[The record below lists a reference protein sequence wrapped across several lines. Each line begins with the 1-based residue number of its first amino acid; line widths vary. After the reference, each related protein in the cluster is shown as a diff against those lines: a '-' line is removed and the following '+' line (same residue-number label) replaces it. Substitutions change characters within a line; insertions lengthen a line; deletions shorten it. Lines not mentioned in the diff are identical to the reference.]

1 MKYSYFSNIRS
12 KQCRQVSVAELFELI
27 KLPALKMICDGIAEA
42 VSKNDDGE
50 ANRLKATLP
59 VIVLNEL
66 YDQNA
71 PRKKGT
77 GKPTGLVM
85 IDYDNCKDADELQAL
100 KEKVVQLALSHPQLK
115 DLIVAAHVS
124 PRQHGVHVW
133 YRWIDG
139 CHDIKECHKK
149 FAEMADL
156 PDYDE
161 GCNDSSRCSYLV
173 DSSRF
178 FVQNWGAM
186 EHNEE
191 YAELQKKLTKNGRNS
206 EQHEPRAIAQS
217 LPMADSDSGNTPVAD
232 GVGSNDP
239 AKRVEADPLC
249 PSDISPSMGRSLPDG
264 SPLPI
269 EGEGQG
275 ERVRSFPTTYEGI
288 EYSQIFKELT
298 LKCCPASKIDQE
310 GNVLEGARDNTLFK
324 VVVLFRYICDNKP
337 DWIEQYLPDWAKGLD
352 ADKPGRC
359 RELIESACFRSMT
372 FTTPRTLASVLKALK
387 QGEQTAE
394 TEAEKQEN
402 AVKELTSIE
411 ESQKKFFE
419 VPAELP
425 PVFQEYV
432 NAFPFAWKP
441 AAILALL
448 PMLGTIMS
456 RIRGVYLDH
465 RMHSPSFQTV
475 VEAKFGRGKGNITDM
490 ARVVLEPLVE
500 ADEIGN
506 TQLNQ
511 YNKLVEKA
519 NGTEKLPDKPDVCV
533 RKITGDFTVA
543 GFEEILNTSKGLHI
557 WCGTSEIDEVRKV
570 WAAVSHILRKAYDN
584 DMYGRSLQSTKTFRG
599 ERPIFFN
606 TLLCGTSR
614 AVKRCYTDPEDGLV
628 SRTMFF
634 KLMRDDKEMPVVR
647 MNVSTKN
654 RLSQLLHQLHDTYSL
669 SPDGTPVLEK
679 RFDMEF
685 VNRSLRKWLNN
696 QYDKSVVT
704 GNEARDSF
712 RRRDAVNG
720 FRAGLVAVAIYN
732 CMGRK
737 IGKREQTIVNNFAK
751 WVASYSLEM
760 HLLKY
765 GNALN
770 QANAEEETV
779 NKDCNVLSVLPS
791 NFTLSEAYRTFSGMS
806 QSGVRVML
814 HRLVSAGY
822 LESEQRGVYSKK

>member
-1 MKYSYFSNIRS
+1 MKYSYFANIRS
-12 KQCRQVSVAELFELI
+12 KQCRQVTVAELLELI
-27 KLPALKMICDGIAEA
+27 KLPAEKLLCDGIIEA
-42 VSKNDDGE
+42 LGEDNDSE
-50 ANRLKATLP
+50 ANRLKSLLP

-239 AKRVEADPLC
+239 AKRVNY
-249 PSDISPSMGRSLPDG
+249 
-264 SPLPI
+264 
-269 EGEGQG
+269 
-275 ERVRSFPTTYEGI
+275 PTTYEGI

-298 LKCCPASKIDQE
+298 LKCCPASKIDRE

-352 ADKPGRC
+352 DDKPGRC

-372 FTTPRTLASVLKALK
+372 FTTPRTLANVLKALK
-387 QGEQTAE
+387 QGEQAAQ
-394 TEAEKQEN
+394 TEAESQEK
-402 AVKELTSIE
+402 AVKELENIE
-411 ESQKKFFE
+411 ESKRKFFQ
-419 VPAELP
+419 VPADLP
-425 PVFQEYV
+425 PIFQEYV
-432 NAFPFAWKP
+432 HAFPFAWKP
-441 AAILALL
+441 AAILSLL

-456 RIRGVYLDH
+456 RIRGTYLDL
-465 RMHSPSFQTV
+465 RKHSPSFQTV
-475 VEAKFGRGKGNITDM
+475 IEAKFGRGKGNITDM
-490 ARVVLEPLVE
+490 ARLVLEPLVE

-506 TQLNQ
+506 TQLNT
-511 YNKLVEKA
+511 YNQLVEKA

-634 KLMRDDKEMPVVR
+634 KLMRDDKEMPVVK
-647 MNVSTKN
+647 MNASTKN
-654 RLSQLLHQLHDTYSL
+654 RINLLLHKLHDTYSL
-669 SPDGTPVLEK
+669 SPSGTPVPEVC
-679 RFDMEF
+679 FNMEF
-685 VNRSLRKWLNN
+685 VNRALRRWLVD

-720 FRAGLVAVAIYN
+720 FRAGLVAVAIYA
-732 CMGRK
+732 CIGRK
-737 IGKREQTIVNNFAK
+737 IGKKEQKIIVDFAK
-751 WVASYSLEM
+751 WVATYSLEM

-765 GNALN
+765 GKALN
-770 QANAEEETV
+770 QVNAEEETTS
-779 NKDCNVLSVLPS
+779 NDCNVLSVLPS
-791 NFTLSEAYRTFSGMS
+791 NFTLNEAYRTFSGMA
-806 QSGVRVML
+806 QSSVRSML
-814 HRLVSAGY
+814 SRLIAAGY